1 MNNMQPHA
9 FLATFVALSFS
20 FCVSAAV
27 AQTLTPEQQL
37 LAEVKGHPKA
47 KLGPL
52 LANLHDEYAAYRT
65 KKGKKPQKFQSVNP
79 IFDLRNGSVVIDG
92 VTNDPEAMFER
103 LVALGATNVRGG
115 AVFSAHIPVR
125 SLGALADEHA
135 LLAVRPALAKAWGQ
149 GNVVSQGDRA
159 LGTDDVRKDFDVSG
173 DGIRLAALSDSFGS
187 NPGPFAPGQPT
198 STPAEDFANDE
209 IPADTVIAQD
219 NISPDNIDEGRA
231 MIQLMHDVAP
241 GSPQAFHTAFDG
253 QFDFACGIMELGGI
267 TAFGAFNA
275 CNTFNAVVGDPA
287 TPYTPLPAELAAQV
301 IVDDVIY
308 FAEPMF
314 SDGAVG
320 QAADVVY
327 DAGIPYFSSAGN
339 NARLSYEAPYNEVE
353 DFGNNGNNLNR
364 GRAPGPNR
372 MLVHDFDETAG
383 ESTAQRIRV
392 FPSNGGAV
400 VLLVFQWDQPFLF
413 DTAFANLLAGNDLD
427 TTLANIKFATTDLDL
442 LFYKDNGAL
451 VQLCPPGLAVGITCQ
466 LSGSANIFGDPLEF
480 AILFYAGPP
489 SKPAVDFKV
498 RIVNSGQLPGAPEP
512 TRIKY
517 VPVEF
522 QGFVDIVDFDTQ
534 SGTSYGHANAAGA
547 AAIGASA
554 WYATENWLGPKNPA
568 APTIFDSS
576 CAPACLNDFS
586 SAGGVPVFFDGL
598 GNPLPEEMQVRD
610 KPLVTGPD
618 GGNTTFFFFDS
629 NFDDDD
635 GDGCNSPFSTFITDC
650 LDEDGGELPN
660 FFGTSAS
667 APHVAAVA
675 GLMLEK
681 AADLGIALTPDQVYQ
696 ILADTAKDMSNRYFT
711 VSTAAGPAAL
721 LEPFDIVGGGF
732 DYDSGYGFVDAAA
745 ALAAVE
751 ALAAP

>member
-1 MNNMQPHA
+1 MKKKQLHA
-9 FLATFVALSFS
+9 FLATFVALSCS
-20 FCVSAAV
+20 LWVSAAV
-27 AQTLTPEQQL
+27 AQSLTPEQQF

-52 LANLHDEYAAYRT
+52 LANLHDEYEAYRT
-65 KKGKKPQKFQSVNP
+65 KKGKKPKTFESVNP
-79 IFDLRNGSVVIDG
+79 ILDLRNGSVIVDG
-92 VTNDPEAMFER
+92 ITNDPEAMLER
-103 LVALGATNVRGG
+103 LVAFGATNVRGG

-125 SLGALADEHA
+125 SLGALADEPA
-135 LLAVRPALAKAWGQ
+135 LLAVRPALARAWGQ

-159 LGTDDVRKDFDVSG
+159 LGTDDVRENFDVSG

-187 NPGPFAPGQPT
+187 NPGPFAPGEPT
-198 STPAEDFANDE
+198 STAAEDVANDE
-209 IPADTVIAQD
+209 IPADPVIAQD
-219 NISPDNIDEGRA
+219 NLDPGNIDEGRA
-231 MIQLMHDVAP
+231 MMQLMHDVAP

-267 TAFGAFNA
+267 AMFGAFNA
-275 CNTFNAVVGDPA
+275 CSTFNAVIGDPVG
-287 TPYTPLPAELAAQV
+287 PYEPLPGELAAKV

-327 DAGIPYFSSAGN
+327 QAGIPYFSSAGN
-339 NARLSYEAPYNEVE
+339 NSRLSYEAPYDETV
-353 DFGNNGNNLNR
+353 DFGNNGNNLNH
-364 GRAPGPNR
+364 GSAPGPNPTW
-372 MLVHDFDETAG
+372 VHDFDDTAG
-383 ESTAQRIRV
+383 EATAQRIRV
-392 FPSNGGAV
+392 LPSNGGAV
-400 VLLVFQWDQPFLF
+400 LLFVFQWDQPFF
-413 DTAFANLLAGNDLD
+413 IDTAFANLLAGNDVP
-427 TTLANIKFATTDLDL
+427 TTLANAKFATTDLDL
-442 LFYKDNGAL
+442 LFYKDNGTL
-451 VQLCPPGLAVGITCQ
+451 VQLCPPGMALGITCQ
-466 LSGSANIFGDPLEF
+466 LSGFANIGGDPVEF
-480 AILFYAGPP
+480 ALLFYAGPP
-489 SKPAVDFKV
+489 SRPAVDFKV

-517 VPVEF
+517 VPFEF
-522 QGFVDIVDFDTQ
+522 QGSVDIIDFDTH
-534 SGTSYGHANAAGA
+534 SGTTYGHSNAAGA

-554 WYATENWLGPKNPA
+554 WYATENWLGPLNPA
-568 APTIFDSS
+568 APAIFDSN

-586 SAGGVPVFFDGL
+586 SAGGVPIFFDSL
-598 GNPLPEEMQVRD
+598 GNRTAEATRD

-650 LDEDGGELPN
+650 LDENGGEFPN

-681 AADLGIALTPDQVYQ
+681 AASLGITLTPDQVYQ
-696 ILADTAKDMSNRYFT
+696 ILADTAKDMTDRYFT

-721 LEPFDIVGGGF
+721 LEPFDVPGGGF

-751 ALAAP
+751 ALVAP